1 MALPTD
7 IVTYRFKL
15 FDTAGQPV
23 RNLGVSLQYFKAD
36 TRTWV
41 EINKGVTNDGVYTFT
56 ETLGREAYSVFLRES
71 IIPKIRI
78 VAIPPVYESIKPE
91 VLAFVFQFSSTTST
105 VNNAT
110 TNNFLIDFGSVY
122 LIDKETALSAD
133 VFSDFIQITSP
144 FPIASQAQL
153 KKEIES
159 LRNELRLCQE
169 SRAVLLAENKAQAT
183 QIAELKVEVESYT
196 VTINSLKKE
205 LTSTLAKLEQCTLE
219 RTQLNTIR
227 EQLEKTVLELQ
238 QQIEELNRELN
249 TQEPPI
255 PVNTLYT
262 NLVREIELS
271 TEQNRGANFK
281 LANISL
287 KLKTLLTSDENGIN
301 AQLFG
306 LNEMEKI
313 NGAAVSEIVFD
324 IAPSTTPAS
333 QTGTMPNLLGLTET
347 ATRKILDSLGLRL
360 NPVFQNNPRVVNGD
374 SFKQTPAQ
382 GTTYNTNDFVT
393 VIFSKHE

>member
-7 IVTYRFKL
+7 NITYRFKL
-15 FDTAGQPV
+15 LDTASQPV

-41 EINKGVTNDGVYTFT
+41 EIHKGVTNDGVYTFS
-56 ETLGREAYSVFLRES
+56 ETLDKDAYSVFIREK

-78 VAIPPVYESIKPE
+78 VAVPAVYGSVKPE
-91 VLAFVFQFSSTTST
+91 VLAFVFQFSSTLTNT
-105 VNNAT
+105 T
-110 TNNFLIDFGSVY
+110 TNFLVDFGSAFLV
-122 LIDKETALSAD
+122 DKDTALLAD
-133 VFSDFIQITSP
+133 VFSDFLLITSP
-144 FPIASQAQL
+144 FPVASQAQL

-169 SRAVLLAENKAQAT
+169 NRAVLLAENKAQAT
-183 QIAELKVEVESYT
+183 QIAELKVELESNMAK
-196 VTINSLKKE
+196 ISSLQEE
-205 LTSTLAKLEQCTLE
+205 LSSTLAKLEQCTLE
-219 RTQLNTIR
+219 RTHLNTIR

-238 QQIEELNRELN
+238 KQIEELNRELN

-255 PVNTLYT
+255 AVNTLYT

>member
-1 MALPTD
+1 MALPSD
-7 IVTYRFKL
+7 IITYRFKL
-15 FDTAGQPV
+15 LDTASQPV

-41 EINKGVTNDGVYTFT
+41 EIHKGVTNDGVYTFT
-56 ETLGREAYSVFLRES
+56 ETLDRDAYSVFIREK

-78 VAIPPVYESIKPE
+78 VAVPAVYSSVKPE
-91 VLAFVFQFSSTTST
+91 VLAFVFQFSSTPST
-105 VNNAT
+105 T
-110 TNNFLIDFGSVY
+110 ITNFLVDFGSAFLV
-122 LIDKETALSAD
+122 DKDSAVLAD
-133 VFSDFIQITSP
+133 VFSDFLLITSP
-144 FPIASQAQL
+144 FPVASQAEL
-153 KKEIES
+153 KKEIEM

-169 SRAVLLAENKAQAT
+169 NRALLLADNKAQAE
-183 QIAELKVEVESYT
+183 QIASLKVEVESY
-196 VTINSLKKE
+196 VATISSLKKE
-205 LTSTLAKLEQCTLE
+205 LSSALAKLEQCTLE

-238 QQIEELNRELN
+238 QQIEELNS
-249 TQEPPI
+249 QVPPI
-255 PVNTLYT
+255 PVNTLYS

-324 IAPSTTPAS
+324 IAPSTTPAP

-360 NPVFQNNPRVVNGD
+360 NPVFQNNKQVVNGD

-382 GTTYNTNDFVT
+382 GATYNTNDFVT
-393 VIFSKHE
+393 IIFSKHE